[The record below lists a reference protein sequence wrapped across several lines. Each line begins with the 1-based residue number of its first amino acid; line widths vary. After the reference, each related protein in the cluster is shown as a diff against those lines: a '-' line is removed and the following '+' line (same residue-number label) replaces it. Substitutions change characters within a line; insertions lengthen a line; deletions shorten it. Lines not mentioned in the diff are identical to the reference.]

1 MGTGSGSGAYKFVL
15 VLHLL
20 AAIIGFGGVLVAGIF
35 GAKGA
40 TRGGHDGQVL
50 GETTMDVVENWAMWF
65 VYAVPILGIILIFL
79 SEDVWD
85 FSQAWI
91 SLSLLLYIV
100 AVGIVHAAHLPN
112 LRKLNAL
119 VAELGSGGARSA
131 GAGGGP
137 PPQVDELKRRGQL
150 AGVLGGV
157 VNLLWVAIVFL
168 MVWKPGFP

>member
-15 VLHLL
+15 VLHLM
-20 AAIIGFGGVLVAGIF
+20 AVIIGFGGVVIAGIF
-35 GAKGA
+35 GTKGA
-40 TRGGHDGQVL
+40 MRGGHDGQVL

-65 VYAVPILGIILIFL
+65 IYAVPVLGIILIFL

-85 FSQAWI
+85 FSQTWI

-100 AVGIVHAAHLPN
+100 ALGVVHAAHLPN

-119 VAELGSGGARSA
+119 VAELGAGGAPPG

-137 PPQVDELKRRGQL
+137 PPQLAELKRRGQL
-150 AGVLGGV
+150 AGILGGV
-157 VNLLWVAIVFL
+157 VNLLWVVIVFL

>member
-1 MGTGSGSGAYKFVL
+1 MGFGGGSGAYKFVL

-20 AAIIGFGGVLVAGIF
+20 TAIIGFGGVVVAGIF

-65 VYAVPILGIILIFL
+65 VYAVPILGIVLIFL

-85 FSQAWI
+85 FGQTWI

-100 AVGIVHAAHLPN
+100 DLGIVHAAHLPN

-119 VAELGSGGARSA
+119 VAQLAA
-131 GAGGGP
+131 GAASAAGTGGGP
-137 PPQVDELKRRGQL
+137 PPQIAELKRRGQL
-150 AGVLGGV
+150 AGILGGV

-168 MVWKPGFP
+168 MVWKPGR